1 MSTKTKVLITGLG
14 VISPIGN
21 TVDEM
26 WTSIR
31 NGVSGIGRTTKFD
44 PSRVDAKVSA
54 EVKNFDISKY
64 VDPKEARRM
73 ALFTQYAL
81 AAAKQA
87 WQDSGMAGA
96 GTDPERVA
104 VMIGNGIG
112 GKEVDEEGYKILFER
127 GPGRL
132 SPMLIPKLIA
142 NEAAGNVSIAL
153 NAKGAVHT
161 VVTACAS
168 GTDALGLALDLIR
181 SGRADVVIAGGTEAT
196 ITEYCVGGFC
206 SMKALSTK
214 YNDTPEKA
222 CRPFDADRDGFIMG
236 EGAAILILES
246 EAHAKARNAKVYCEL
261 AGYGVSGD
269 AYHLTAPDPEASGA
283 IRAIKQ
289 VLKDASL
296 AAEDV
301 DYVNAHGTSTP
312 LNDPMET
319 KAVKAVFGEHAY
331 KLKMSSTKS
340 MTGHLLGAA
349 GGVELAASIF
359 ALRDQVVP
367 PTINLENQDPECDL
381 DCVPNVA
388 REAKLTAAL
397 SNSFGFGGNNAAL
410 LVTRMLGLRNEDNL
424 TPVAVEPDAPAW
436 AARAFTDSEG
446 RRWKKLDVRVLLAD
460 EGFMDICA

>member
-1 MSTKTKVLITGLG
+1 MSNTTKVLVTGLG
-14 VISPIGN
+14 VISPVGN
-21 TVDEM
+21 TVEEM
-26 WTSIR
+26 WNSIR

-54 EVKNFDISKY
+54 EVKNFDVSKY

-87 WQDSGMAGA
+87 WQDSGLAAGGA
-96 GTDPERVA
+96 DPERVA

-112 GKEVDEEGYKILFER
+112 GAEVDDEGYKILHER

-153 NAKGAVHT
+153 GAKGAVHT
-161 VVTACAS
+161 IVTACAS
-168 GTDALGLALDLIR
+168 GTDAIGMALDLIR
-181 SGRADVVIAGGTEAT
+181 AGRADVVIAGGTEAT

-206 SMKALSTK
+206 SMKALSTQH
-214 YNDTPEKA
+214 NDAPEKA
-222 CRPFDADRDGFIMG
+222 CRPFDKGRDGFIMG

-246 EAHAKARNAKVYCEL
+246 EAHAKARGARVYAEL
-261 AGYGVSGD
+261 AGYGASGD
-269 AYHLTAPDPEASGA
+269 AYHVAAPDPEGAGA

-289 VLKDASL
+289 ALKDAGL
-296 AAEDV
+296 APEDV

-319 KAVKAVFGEHAY
+319 KAVKTVFGPHAY

-349 GGVELAASIF
+349 GAIEAAICVLAI
-359 ALRDQVVP
+359 RDGFYP
-367 PTINLENQDPECDL
+367 PTINNEVPDPECDL
-381 DCVPNVA
+381 DVVPNKGVTGPI
-388 REAKLTAAL
+388 RAAISTSL
-397 SNSFGFGGNNAAL
+397 GFGGHNGVIAFK
-410 LVTRMLGLRNEDNL
+410 
-424 TPVAVEPDAPAW
+424 AV
-436 AARAFTDSEG
+436 
-446 RRWKKLDVRVLLAD
+446 
-460 EGFMDICA
+460 

>member
-1 MSTKTKVLITGLG
+1 MSDKTRVMITGLG
-14 VISPIGN
+14 VISPVGN

-26 WTSIR
+26 WANIR

-44 PSRVDAKVSA
+44 PARVDAKVSA
-54 EVKNFDISKY
+54 EVKNFDIAKY

-87 WQDSGMAGA
+87 WQDAGMVDGSV
-96 GTDPERVA
+96 DPERVS
-104 VMIGNGIG
+104 VMVGNGIG
-112 GKEVDEEGYKILFER
+112 GAEIDDEGYKILHDR

-168 GTDALGLALDLIR
+168 GTDALGMALDLIR

-214 YNDTPEKA
+214 YNETPEKA
-222 CRPFDADRDGFIMG
+222 CRPFDSGRDGFIMG

-246 EAHAKARNAKVYCEL
+246 EAHAKARNARVYAEL

-269 AYHLTAPDPEASGA
+269 AYHLTAPDPDASGA

-289 VLKDASL
+289 VLKDADL
-296 AAEDV
+296 AIDGV

-319 KAVKAVFGEHAY
+319 KAVKAVFGGHAY

-349 GGVELAASIF
+349 GALEAVICTLAI
-359 ALRDQVVP
+359 RDGFYP
-367 PTINLENQDPECDL
+367 PTINNENPDPECDL
-381 DCVPNVA
+381 DVVPNKGVEGKI
-388 REAKLTAAL
+388 RAAISTSL
-397 SNSFGFGGNNAAL
+397 GFGGHNGVIAIK
-410 LVTRMLGLRNEDNL
+410 
-424 TPVAVEPDAPAW
+424 AV
-436 AARAFTDSEG
+436 
-446 RRWKKLDVRVLLAD
+446 
-460 EGFMDICA
+460 

>member
-1 MSTKTKVLITGLG
+1 MSGKTKVFITGLG

-31 NGVSGIGRTTKFD
+31 NGVSGIGRITKFD
-44 PSRVDAKVSA
+44 PSRVDAKVSG
-54 EVKNFDISKY
+54 EIKNFDVAKY

-73 ALFTQYAL
+73 ALFTQYAM

-87 WQDSGMAGA
+87 WQDAGLA
-96 GTDPERVA
+96 DGGADPERVA

-112 GKEVDEEGYKILFER
+112 GKEVDEEGYHTLFER

-142 NEAAGNVSIAL
+142 NEAAGNISIAL
-153 NAKGAVHT
+153 KAKGAVHT
-161 VVTACAS
+161 IVTACAS
-168 GTDALGLALDLIR
+168 STDAIGVALDMIR

-196 ITEYCVGGFC
+196 VTEYCVGGFC

-222 CRPFDADRDGFIMG
+222 CRPFDAGRDGFIMG
-236 EGAAILILES
+236 EGAAIVILES
-246 EAHAKARNAKVYCEL
+246 EAHAKARNARVYAEL
-261 AGYGVSGD
+261 AGYGASGD
-269 AYHLTAPDPEASGA
+269 AYHLTAPDPDAAGA
-283 IRAIKQ
+283 IRAITLA
-289 VLKDASL
+289 LKDADL
-296 AAEDV
+296 APQDV

-331 KLKMSSTKS
+331 KMKMSSTKS

-349 GGVELAASIF
+349 GALEAVICTLAI
-359 ALRDQVVP
+359 RDGFYP
-367 PTINLENQDPECDL
+367 PTINFETPDPACDL
-381 DCVPNVA
+381 DIVPNKGVDGKI
-388 REAKLTAAL
+388 RAAISTSL
-397 SNSFGFGGNNAAL
+397 GFGGHNGVLAIK
-410 LVTRMLGLRNEDNL
+410 
-424 TPVAVEPDAPAW
+424 AV
-436 AARAFTDSEG
+436 
-446 RRWKKLDVRVLLAD
+446 
-460 EGFMDICA
+460 